1 MHTNISVIQTNAW
14 ESRDLNFKFTFSHS
28 NSLYALWSAVP
39 LQSFRSGKE
48 MLELHE
54 FFIIWT
60 SSNHVVKKQ
69 TCLHLTFSMKL
80 SIQSTHSH

>member
-1 MHTNISVIQTNAW
+1 MHTNISVIQKNAW

-54 FFIIWT
+54 FFTIWT
-60 SSNHVVKKQ
+60 SSITSLCVHD
-69 TCLHLTFSMKL
+69 LL
-80 SIQSTHSH
+80 